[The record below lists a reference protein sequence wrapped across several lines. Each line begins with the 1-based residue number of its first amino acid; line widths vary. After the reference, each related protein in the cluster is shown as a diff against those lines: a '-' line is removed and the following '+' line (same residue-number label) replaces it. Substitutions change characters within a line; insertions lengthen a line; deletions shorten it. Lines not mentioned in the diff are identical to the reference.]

1 MANIPQ
7 RDPETTGGGGPNRQG
22 TPGSAEPY
30 ADTDR
35 FGTTQ
40 VGDAGDRQ
48 RPIPGP
54 RNLVSDEV
62 WGWNDTAGSPT
73 GGIPA
78 DPEIKVTKGE

>member
-7 RDPETTGGGGPNRQG
+7 RDPETAGGGGPNRQG

-40 VGDAGDRQ
+40 KGDTM
-48 RPIPGP
+48 PIPGP

-62 WGWNDTAGSPT
+62 WGWNDTAGGANAPL
-73 GGIPA
+73 A
-78 DPEIKVTKGE
+78 PEVPVTKGE

>member
-7 RDPETTGGGGPNRQG
+7 RDPETAGGGGPNRQG

-30 ADTDR
+30 ADTNR

-40 VGDAGDRQ
+40 TGDAT
-48 RPIPGP
+48 PIPGP

-62 WGWNDTAGSPT
+62 WGWNDTAGCTQEPAT
-73 GGIPA
+73 PLIP
-78 DPEIKVTKGE
+78 VTKGE

>member
-7 RDPETTGGGGPNRQG
+7 RNPEAVGGGGPNRQG

-35 FGTTQ
+35 FGTAQT
-40 VGDAGDRQ
+40 DCTT
-48 RPIPGP
+48 PIPWSP

-62 WGWNDTAGSPT
+62 WGWNDTAGCTQEPQQ
-73 GGIPA
+73 PR
-78 DPEIKVTKGE
+78 

>member
-30 ADTDR
+30 ADTNR

-40 VGDAGDRQ
+40 TGDAT
-48 RPIPGP
+48 PIPGP

-62 WGWNDTAGSPT
+62 WGWNGTAG
-73 GGIPA
+73 GGTPA
-78 DPEIKVTKGE
+78 APEIPVTKGE